1 MKDVFFKADLFN
13 QYELPIQ
20 DTIVALERRSVSK
33 VKGVATDMM
42 NVHPEFFAAWVAVPL
57 PLDILEVFGIQQTAV
72 ARTDAQNNISAKMAW

>member
-1 MKDVFFKADLFN
+1 M
-13 QYELPIQ
+13 
-20 DTIVALERRSVSK
+20 SK